1 MQGEKNKNK
10 TNINGDNE
18 IQHSSSGPGNCF
30 FLTGGSNPAG
40 ILWLGGS
47 ALELVR
53 TKDEIWNRSWNGWCS
68 FRWVEVVCL
77 IFFLCSPP
85 PTPPPH
91 IAPLLVC
98 WGWVKKGC
106 CRATVQQ
113 LRWHFSV
120 CPVKSAFIG
129 AQRVCPCPAEL
140 WWMGIIKRCWD
151 GWRAGFREEGRSGP
165 VRRPVRAGVL

>member
-1 MQGEKNKNK
+1 MGIMKSN
-10 TNINGDNE
+10 TVHLGLE
-18 IQHSSSGPGNCF
+18 IVFFNWWLKSSRYPLIRWQCIGVGKDQRWDMKQ
-30 FLTGGSNPAG
+30 
-40 ILWLGGS
+40 ILEWLMFVP
-47 ALELVR
+47 L
-53 TKDEIWNRSWNGWCS
+53 SWSCM
-68 FRWVEVVCL
+68 FD
-77 IFFLCSPP
+77 IFLCSPP